1 MARPRAASSQT
12 SEVLGG
18 VGLNATREGL
28 IQVHREA
35 GLEAPFQG
43 ARAVRLRAREHRQ
56 KPLFLLP

>member
-43 ARAVRLRAREHRQ
+43 A
-56 KPLFLLP
+56 